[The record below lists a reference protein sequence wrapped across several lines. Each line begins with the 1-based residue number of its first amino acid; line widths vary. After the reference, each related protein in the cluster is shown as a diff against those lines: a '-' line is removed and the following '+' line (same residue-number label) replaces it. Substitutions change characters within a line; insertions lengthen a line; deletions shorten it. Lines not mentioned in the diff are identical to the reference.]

1 MESAGVFALVLEC
14 MPAELGR
21 QITEAVDVPTIGIG
35 AGVHCSGQVQV
46 VNDLLGLFTDFQ
58 PKHSKRY
65 ANLAEEIRRAFSEYV
80 SDVREGKFPGPENS
94 F

>member
-1 MESAGVFALVLEC
+1 MVLEC
-14 MPAELGR
+14 MPAELGK
-21 QITEAVDVPTIGIG
+21 QITEAVSVPTIGIG

-58 PKHSKRY
+58 PKHARRY
-65 ANLAEEIRRAFSEYV
+65 ANLTDEIRRAFTEYV
-80 SDVREGKFPGPENS
+80 SDVREQKFPGPENS